1 MASITITDL
10 LETSELDLLDDDSL
24 TGESFPHITL
34 AATEPEPTLQQALN
48 SPDAIEW
55 QEAINYKI
63 SQLKK
68 LGAWEIVVDA
78 LKNMNIIPCQSL
90 AGLTLQLPFL

>member
-1 MASITITDL
+1 MASITIADL

-34 AATEPEPTLQQALN
+34 AAAEPKPTLQQALN

-68 LGAWEIVVDA
+68 LGAWEITYSSTA
-78 LKNMNIIPCQSL
+78 TSRIL
-90 AGLTLQLPFL
+90 